1 MHPYPG
7 ECSPVSC
14 AVMRTEP
21 TTAPVPHARPLR
33 VGIVSPYS
41 LTVPGGVQAQ
51 VLGLARVL
59 RRMGVE
65 ARVLGPC
72 DGPPPATYVTPL
84 GNSIPTAANGSV
96 VPLAP
101 DPSCTLR
108 TIRALRDEDFDVLH
122 VHEPLVPG
130 PTMTSL
136 VFDAIPS
143 VGTFHAAGDSAGY
156 KYGTQPLVWLADH
169 LDVRC
174 VVSKDAQ
181 QLVQG
186 YLGGEYRMMFNGVE
200 LDRYRNPEPFK
211 ADGPTI
217 FFCGRHEPRKG
228 LSVLLESLRQL
239 PDEVR
244 CWVASDGPETEEL
257 QARFADDRRI
267 EWLGRIPDEEKIAR
281 LAGASVFCAPSLHGE
296 SFGVVLIE
304 AMAAGTPVVATDLPG
319 YLNVATPDV
328 DALVVPAN
336 DAVALADALRR
347 VLYEPALVASLRTA
361 GSVRAEDFSMEAL
374 ARRYLVI
381 YEELAAGYVRE
392 RGPQTRFQRSAWAIW
407 RSRMLRRVGT
417 SARRRLT

>member
-1 MHPYPG
+1 
-7 ECSPVSC
+7 
-14 AVMRTEP
+14 MRTESP
-21 TTAPVPHARPLR
+21 RAAKPRTGPLR

-41 LTVPGGVQAQ
+41 LSVPGGVQAQ
-51 VLGLARVL
+51 VLGLASVL

-101 DPSCTLR
+101 DPSCVLR
-108 TIRALRDEDFDVLH
+108 TIRALRDEDFDVIH

-136 VFDAIPS
+136 VFDTIPS

-181 QLVQG
+181 ELVQG
-186 YLGGEYRMMFNGVE
+186 YLGGEYRMMFNAVE
-200 LDRYRNPEPFK
+200 LDRYRAAEPFK

-228 LSVLLESLRQL
+228 LSVLLESLAHL

-257 QARFADDRRI
+257 KARFAGDRRI
-267 EWLGRIPDEEKIAR
+267 EWLGRIPDDEKIAR

-319 YLNVATPDV
+319 YLNVANPDI
-328 DALVVPAN
+328 DALVVPPN
-336 DAVALADALRR
+336 DPAALAAALHRA
-347 VLYEPALVASLRTA
+347 LYEPGLVASLRTA
-361 GSVRAEDFSMEAL
+361 GWARAEDFSMEAL
-374 ARRYLVI
+374 ARQYLAI
-381 YEELAAGYVRE
+381 YEELAEGRVHE
-392 RGPQTRFQRSAWAIW
+392 RGPRTRFQRSAWAIW
-407 RSRMLRRVGT
+407 RSRMLRTTAT
-417 SARRRLT
+417 SVRRRLT